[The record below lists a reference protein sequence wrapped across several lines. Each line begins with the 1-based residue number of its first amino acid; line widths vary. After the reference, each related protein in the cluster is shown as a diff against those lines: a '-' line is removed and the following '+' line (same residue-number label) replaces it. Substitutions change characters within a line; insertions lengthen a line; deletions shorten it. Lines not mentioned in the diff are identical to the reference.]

1 MTPPLRLSRPGA
13 NIPVRLA
20 VLLFLAGSGAAC
32 SPQSNEE
39 PKAAPAGP
47 ITEVTLNAEQVAH
60 GGVRWSAVAASP
72 VTDFVDVP
80 GRLVLDEDHTARLS
94 VSVRGRVTNVR
105 ANLGDAVSRR
115 QVLVVLQSEE
125 ASARRAELAKA
136 SAEATERDSALR
148 YARSARE
155 RTERLLALKAGSAQ
169 DVERARA
176 DEAAAEASAA
186 QARAS
191 VEQARTALSVLEV
204 DDTGQIQLAA
214 PISGVVVARDVVV
227 GSVVEAGASA
237 LAVADLAYLWL
248 EFGAPDAVAGLLKP
262 GQRLHFVVPPSSDT
276 IEARV
281 LRVNGAID
289 PTTRLVTVRAAVAN
303 PTKRLR
309 PEMFVTVRADTTPSR
324 PAVVVPH
331 EAVQLVDERPVVFVA
346 QPDGKGGATF
356 VRRDVQTGATVD
368 GRTHIV
374 SGLSAGDVVVT
385 AGAFAVKSQFSRGK
399 MPAGG

>member
-1 MTPPLRLSRPGA
+1 MTPRL
-13 NIPVRLA
+13 
-20 VLLFLAGSGAAC
+20 LLFLAVFGAAC
-32 SPQSNEE
+32 SSPSTNEE
-39 PKAAPAGP
+39 PKAAPARP
-47 ITEVTLNAEQVAH
+47 VTEVTLNADQIAH
-60 GGVRWSAVAASP
+60 GGVRWSAVASSP
-72 VTDFVDVP
+72 VADFVELP

-94 VSVRGRVTNVR
+94 VSVRGRVTDVR

-115 QVLVVLQSEE
+115 QALVVLQSEE
-125 ASARRAELAKA
+125 ASARRADLAKA
-136 SAEATERDSALR
+136 TAEAAERDSALR

-155 RTERLLALKAGSAQ
+155 RAERLLALKAGSAQ
-169 DVERARA
+169 DLERARA

-191 VEQARTALSVLEV
+191 VDHARTALSVLEV

-237 LAVADLAYLWL
+237 LVVADLEYLWL
-248 EFGAPDAVAGLLKP
+248 EFGAPDTVAGLLKP
-262 GQRLHFVVPPSSDT
+262 GQRLHFVVPPSTET

-309 PEMFVTVRADTTPSR
+309 PEMFVTVRADTAPSR
-324 PAVVVPH
+324 PGVLVPH
-331 EAVQLVDERPVVFVA
+331 DAVQLLDERPVVFVA
-346 QPDGKGGATF
+346 QPDGKGGAKF
-356 VRRDVQTGATVD
+356 VRRDVQTGTTVE

-374 SGLSAGDVVVT
+374 SGLTPGDVVVT
-385 AGAFAVKSQFSRGK
+385 EGAFAVKSQFSRGK